1 MKYKYVG
8 TGEFYAGIP
17 AKDLT
22 EEAFEKLD
30 AEQKRLVQ
38 NSKLYKQEKVNR
50 KEENDR
56 D

>member
-17 AKDLT
+17 AQDLSD
-22 EEAFEKLD
+22 EAFEKLS
-30 AEQKRLVQ
+30 AEQKKLVQ
-38 NSKLYKQEKVNR
+38 NSKLYKPEKVNR